1 MKKIIL
7 SIFAI
12 FFCLGALTGGA
23 CLLGGCD
30 STPSSIQTPT
40 TENPTAET
48 SPVDT
53 PTTDENAGGGEVKK
67 I

>member
-40 TENPTAET
+40 T
-48 SPVDT
+48 
-53 PTTDENAGGGEVKK
+53 DENAGGELTTRKMK